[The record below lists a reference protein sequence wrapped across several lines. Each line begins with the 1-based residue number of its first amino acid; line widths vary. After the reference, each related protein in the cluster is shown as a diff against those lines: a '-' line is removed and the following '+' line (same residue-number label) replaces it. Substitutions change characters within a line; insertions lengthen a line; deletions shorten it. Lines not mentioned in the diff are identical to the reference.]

1 MKRFLIL
8 LIIIIS
14 FPSNVIA
21 EEFYLYYGTYE
32 SKERTNK
39 IEDSPT
45 LHAHLFSSLTKCE
58 AAGKKI
64 FEKIFKPIKFF
75 DGRWV
80 CVEK

>member
-8 LIIIIS
+8 LITVIV
-14 FPSNVIA
+14 FPPNVIA
-21 EEFYLYYGTYE
+21 EDFYLYYATYE

-39 IEDSPT
+39 IEDNPT
-45 LHAHLFSSLTKCE
+45 LHARPFSSLTKCE

-64 FEKIFKPIKFF
+64 FANLYEPIKFF